1 LRALAESFGS
11 NVSWY
16 GEPLSLETRQVFAL
30 TQVDPGCLKRKFSV
44 TGVSR
49 LVEAASKAVTKST
62 QQIVPSTI
70 QLDAYQLP

>member
-1 LRALAESFGS
+1 MGALAESVSS

-16 GEPLSLETRQVFAL
+16 GEPLSPETRQVLAL
-30 TQVDPGCLKRKFSV
+30 TQVDPGCLKRKFSI
-44 TGVSR
+44 TEVSR

-62 QQIVPSTI
+62 QQIVPSAI